1 MTTEGEQDGCR
12 ELASAMVLRA
22 TKEMRERGGGP
33 VGEERHLRYNKV
45 RLRIEA
51 TVWLASKGATRWFDC
66 CGLDQRYAL
75 GRMGWCS
82 HAQGLLEDESVYLGA
97 EKTQVLELGLDALR
111 PSK

>member
-22 TKEMRERGGGP
+22 AKEMRERGRGP
-33 VGEERHLRYNKV
+33 AGEERHLRYNKV

-51 TVWLASKGATRWFDC
+51 TVWLGSTLATRWFDC
-66 CGLDQRYAL
+66 CGLEQEYAL
-75 GRMGWCS
+75 GKMRWS
-82 HAQGLLEDESVYLGA
+82 SYAQGLLEDKSICLGA
-97 EKTQVLELGLDALR
+97 ERTQVLELGLDALR